1 MSQSFF
7 DTIGLI
13 LGNTDAGRLKISE
26 TWCLPACWV
35 CANIRP
41 VRELLLLN
49 RLKFLSW
56 GHQYYHPLPGQ
67 LKRKR
72 FFYYDLFFPPNNLHK
87 YRTAECRLHTSKKA
101 KSCWRQLYGSKKLA
115 VSKHSAVRNSHPKMQ
130 MIGGDWF
137 LGPGHTVFDV
147 DVEHCGSPFPPW
159 RGKNLDNL
167 VRVKTF
173 YCYYDF

>member
-1 MSQSFF
+1 MSQSCI

-41 VRELLLLN
+41 VREHLLLN

-72 FFYYDLFFPPNNLHK
+72 FFYYDLFFPPKNLHK
-87 YRTAECRLHTSKKA
+87 YRTAECHLEWRLSI
-101 KSCWRQLYGSKKLA
+101 
-115 VSKHSAVRNSHPKMQ
+115 HPKNQ
-130 MIGGDWF
+130 KVVGDKIGR
-137 LGPGHTVFDV
+137 T
-147 DVEHCGSPFPPW
+147 CQKI
-159 RGKNLDNL
+159 RTGKG
-167 VRVKTF
+167 RKS
-173 YCYYDF
+173 